1 MVQGTS
7 TFPWV
12 AELLSG
18 WPIKVILIALDIDLI
33 GVILQGGTN
42 SFVASYGFLWLVLCV
57 AYWKRVQMTN
67 LAAVEG

>member
-42 SFVASYGFLWLVLCV
+42 SFVASYGLCYVLHIEKGFK
-57 AYWKRVQMTN
+57 WPT
-67 LAAVEG
+67 